1 MSFNVM
7 NNMDLRRVIWSYLR
21 KEPKIK
27 CYTCNCVCV
36 WDKKVRNYVELNY
49 YPWNMI
55 GDTLCY
61 ECYQDIVVNP
71 TCTIN

>member
-27 CYTCNCVCV
+27 CYKCNCVCV
-36 WDKKVRNYVELNY
+36 WDKKIINAYYEHYVTSFIESDGYICWSCCWFDLL
-49 YPWNMI
+49 
-55 GDTLCY
+55 DL
-61 ECYQDIVVNP
+61 
-71 TCTIN
+71 CTIC